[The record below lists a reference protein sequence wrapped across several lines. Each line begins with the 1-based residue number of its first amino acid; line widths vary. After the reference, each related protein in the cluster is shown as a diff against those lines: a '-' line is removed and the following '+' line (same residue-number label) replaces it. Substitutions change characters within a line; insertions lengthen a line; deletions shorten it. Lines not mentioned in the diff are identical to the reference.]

1 MPRAGKRAPVSPH
14 QQRRWQ
20 YRRLR
25 PGRKLQKPSLSARV
39 EAAFS
44 PTARA
49 LLCQEK
55 HGGRVVAC
63 QSLLRGTPSLS
74 LCDHFTGPSRRGSHF
89 GISALKR
96 RQEPLALVRF
106 GLVFAQMKEA
116 PPKKGSSRV
125 RGLCPSSTCGASKA
139 RVAAMAAG
147 ERRGPFQLRV
157 QSGKRSPLLL
167 CRHGPAS
174 AIPPGLQLTMA
185 IEPENRKKMPRVA
198 HPPKR
203 SRSGF
208 LALKKLEPARRAQR

>member
-55 HGGRVVAC
+55 HGGRVVARR
-63 QSLLRGTPSLS
+63 SLLRGTPSLS
-74 LCDHFTGPSRRGSHF
+74 LCDHFTGPPRRGAHF

-96 RQEPLALVRF
+96 PQEPLALVRF

-125 RGLCPSSTCGASKA
+125 PGAVPFIHMRREQSPRCCDGGRRAPRPLSTPSPVRKTQPPTSLPPRT
-139 RVAAMAAG
+139 G
-147 ERRGPFQLRV
+147 ERNP
-157 QSGKRSPLLL
+157 
-167 CRHGPAS
+167 
-174 AIPPGLQLTMA
+174 
-185 IEPENRKKMPRVA
+185 
-198 HPPKR
+198 
-203 SRSGF
+203 SRSTTHYGN
-208 LALKKLEPARRAQR
+208 RA